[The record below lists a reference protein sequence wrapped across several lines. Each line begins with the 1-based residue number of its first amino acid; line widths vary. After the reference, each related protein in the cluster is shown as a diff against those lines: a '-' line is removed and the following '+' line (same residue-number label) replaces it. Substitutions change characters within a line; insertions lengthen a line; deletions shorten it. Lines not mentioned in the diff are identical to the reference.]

1 MRTLA
6 LLSAVSALSLVQPT
20 SADAC
25 SISGDPSAHV
35 FQPHSGKPTGHRPL
49 ISLWQVTKPV
59 VVTKV
64 ATNCIKDTICKG
76 AAVAV
81 ERVGTFLRPK
91 AALPDGARIQV
102 TMGNKLLADA
112 TVVSTRVAPLPAW
125 DGISFVSAKEE
136 KEGMCSPAGPVV
148 RLAVKPTKA
157 SLEQAVLLVYTS
169 KPDPKKPLDGLKTAF
184 NLSGNGAIEIG
195 NGYANPDLFKGV
207 PKQIFVM
214 LADNDGNV
222 GPVITLP

>member
-1 MRTLA
+1 MRSLALIAALTTLA
-6 LLSAVSALSLVQPT
+6 PT
-20 SADAC
+20 EADAC
-25 SISGDPSAHV
+25 SISGEPSAHI
-35 FQPHSGKPTGHRPL
+35 FQPASGKPTGHRPL
-49 ISLWQVTKPV
+49 ISLWRTDKPV

-76 AAVAV
+76 AAIAV
-81 ERVGTFLRPK
+81 DRVGTFMRPK

-102 TMGNKLLADA
+102 TMGSKLLADA
-112 TVVSTRVAPLPAW
+112 TIVSTPVAPLPAW
-125 DGISFVSAKEE
+125 DGIAWVSAKQE
-136 KEGMCSPAGPVV
+136 KEGLCSPAGPVV

-157 SLEQAVLLVYTS
+157 NLEQAVLLVYTA

-184 NLSGNGAIEIG
+184 NVGAGSGNIEIG
-195 NGYANPDLFKGV
+195 NGFATPDLFKGV
-207 PKQIFVM
+207 PKRIFVM